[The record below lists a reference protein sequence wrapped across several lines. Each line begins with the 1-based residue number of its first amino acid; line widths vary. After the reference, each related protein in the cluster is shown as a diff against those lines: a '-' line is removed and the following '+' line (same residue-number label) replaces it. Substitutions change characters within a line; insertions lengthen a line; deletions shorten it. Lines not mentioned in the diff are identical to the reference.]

1 MSARHSDKD
10 ANAFK
15 FEIFVAVF
23 IAILLLASIGQS
35 FRAVRLPIL
44 IGSITLVLIGIDMV
58 NWLRSCRAERQMAAM
73 KPSKTVETAG
83 PGVESGKKGIDKK
96 LLVHLAGTI
105 GFMVATILLWEILGY
120 IPTAI
125 AVIIGFGFFLGVKN
139 KIILVITA
147 ILLSVLL
154 FVVFGVVLGVPLPWG
169 LIPPFV

>member
-1 MSARHSDKD
+1 MSARHSSKD

-15 FEIFVAVF
+15 FEIFVAAI

-58 NWLRSCRAERQMAAM
+58 NWLRSCRAERQGAAT
-73 KPSKTVETAG
+73 KPLEKVKIAA
-83 PGVESGKKGIDKK
+83 PGKKGVDKK
-96 LLVHLAGTI
+96 LLVQLAGTI
-105 GFMVATILLWEILGY
+105 GFMVATILLWEIVGY

-125 AVIIGFGFFLGVKN
+125 AVIIGLGFFLGVKN
-139 KIILVITA
+139 KLILVITA
-147 ILLSVLL
+147 VLLSVLL